1 MSETADIIAV
11 RLVAETETAERNI
24 RAYGASLQ
32 RAMAGVE
39 LSVTRGAET
48 TDAASRRQQ
57 AAYRDLGTAVVKVA
71 ADAIAGKN
79 AFQIFGEQGT
89 ALAAS
94 LVGVGGTVG
103 RVAGTLSGPWG
114 VALTTAAALT
124 GMFATE
130 SEAAAGAARRQGD
143 AARDLREAM
152 ADLASAT
159 GEANRTRGEQIRQS
173 EAATRELLGREI
185 ATRRKVI
192 AQLAQARDTL
202 GIATSGA
209 LAFASDGGAA
219 AILAASR
226 RVSALEKRKLAL
238 DRSVAGPYRQLRA
251 TEAARIRR
259 RVEAERDPVAAATH
273 RFEAAR
279 DRLDAAQLAGR
290 IGNGDYAQEI
300 RRLLDQRDRALAAAH
315 EIAAPRLP
323 AAAAA
328 PPSAAPSARP
338 DDAVAQIVVP
348 VLPTPSAE
356 AFRAEVDALIAAV
369 KQVDGIPIEAIAPAQ
384 LELIGKIAA
393 TLKEDLAQGL
403 TDAIVAGKS
412 LGDVLV
418 DSFARAGVALL
429 KSQIGRLFD
438 PRGDGSTGL
447 VGDVT
452 RLFGGLFGGRA
463 PRRAAGGDVSA
474 GRLYRVNETAVEGF
488 RPAGS
493 GTIVPL
499 GRMAATAAAGGVT
512 VVQPLNVSFAGAI
525 TTPELMAQFKAYADG
540 VGQAAAIGG
549 AAMAQAK
556 IAKRAARALVR

>member
-11 RLVAETETAERNI
+11 RLVAETDTAERNI
-24 RAYGASLQ
+24 LAYGTTLQ

-39 LSVTRGAET
+39 LSVTRGAESAE
-48 TDAASRRQQ
+48 AASRRQQ

-71 ADAIAGKN
+71 ADAIEGKS

-89 ALAAS
+89 TLAAS

-103 RVAGTLSGPWG
+103 QVAGYLSGPWG
-114 VALTTAAALT
+114 VALTTAASLI
-124 GMFATE
+124 GMFATQ
-130 SEAAAGAARRQGD
+130 SDAATGAARRQGD
-143 AARDLREAM
+143 AARDLRQAM
-152 ADLASAT
+152 DELAQAT

-173 EAATRELLGREI
+173 EAATRELLDREI
-185 ATRRKVI
+185 ETRRKVI

-202 GIATSGA
+202 KIATSGA
-209 LAFASDGGAA
+209 LAFAPDGGAA
-219 AILAASR
+219 AILAASQ
-226 RVSALEKRKLAL
+226 RVRTLEKRKLEL
-238 DRSVAGPYRQLRA
+238 DRSVAAPFRQVKA

-259 RVEAERDPVAAATH
+259 RIDGEQDPAAAATH
-273 RFEAAR
+273 RFEDAR
-279 DRLDAAQLAGR
+279 DRLDQAHRAGR
-290 IGNGDYAQEI
+290 IDDRAYALGV
-300 RRLLDQRDRALAAAH
+300 RRALNQRDSALAAAR
-315 EIAAPRLP
+315 RLASLRPP
-323 AAAAA
+323 AAAVAA
-328 PPSAAPSARP
+328 AAVATGP
-338 DDAVAQIVVP
+338 DDDVAQIRVP
-348 VLPTPSAE
+348 AVPTSSTE
-356 AFRAEVDALIAAV
+356 AFRAELEALAAAV
-369 KQVDGIPIEAIAPAQ
+369 KQVDGIGIEAIAPEQ

-438 PRGDGSTGL
+438 PRGDGSTGF

-463 PRRAAGGDVSA
+463 PGRASGGHVSA
-474 GRLYRVNETAVEGF
+474 GRLYRVNESGVEGF

-499 GRMAATAAAGGVT
+499 GRMAAVPAARGVT
-512 VVQPLNVSFAGAI
+512 VVQPMNVSFAGAI
-525 TTPELMAQFKAYADG
+525 TTPELMAQFKAYADR
-540 VGQAAAIGG
+540 VGQAAAMGG
-549 AAMAQAK
+549 AAMAEAK
-556 IAKRAARALVR
+556 IAKRAVRSLVR